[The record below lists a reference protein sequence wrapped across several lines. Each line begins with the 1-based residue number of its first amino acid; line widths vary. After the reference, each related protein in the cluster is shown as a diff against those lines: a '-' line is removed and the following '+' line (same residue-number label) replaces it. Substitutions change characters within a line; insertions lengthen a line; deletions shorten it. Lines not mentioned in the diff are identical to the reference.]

1 MKLAFNIK
9 TKANAD
15 IQNLILDVSKFR
27 CRIKVDFINGKVE
40 AVEVTPENVS
50 EVIEIIGRYFEIDSV
65 DIDTTCEKDVA
76 TFQVKKKTEVK
87 TGTSD
92 KKDETMPN
100 TDASSVAVAKFT
112 SDASSEIVE
121 KSTSNTNSETVAE
134 TSPDASSKAVEEST
148 IDVSKPKT
156 DTMEDAIVSLIG
168 PTFLTLDKNAD
179 FESQIDEFLKSI
191 NMSNQ
196 IVVKEAFKAACVV
209 KTVKYETIISEIK
222 KQNPKMKESQIKQTL
237 VETFKTWISTN
248 NLTITEQ
255 YPKISII
262 ALLKAFKK
270 NYK

>member
-27 CRIKVDFINGKVE
+27 CRIKVDFLKANVE

-50 EVIEIIGRYFEIDSV
+50 EVIEIIGRYFEIDGV
-65 DIDTTCEKDVA
+65 YIDTINEKDVA

-112 SDASSEIVE
+112 NDVSP
-121 KSTSNTNSETVAE
+121 ETVAE
-134 TSPDASSKAVEEST
+134 STTDSSSKAVEEST
-148 IDVSKPKT
+148 IDVSKPRAE
-156 DTMEDAIVSLIG
+156 TMEDAIASLIG
-168 PTFLTLDKNAD
+168 PTLLALDKNAD

-209 KTVKYETIISEIK
+209 KTVKYETIVSEIK
-222 KQNPKMKESQIKQTL
+222 KQNPKMKDSQIKQTL
-237 VETFKTWISTN
+237 VETFKTWVSTN